1 MTSDKLK
8 PKKSA
13 KQVMK
18 EVNQKMAEV
27 EVRDKLDKFDKLIEK
42 QKQREEEMKQ
52 VREDFINEVET
63 PKKQITV
70 KLFPNTH
77 KTLKVIATA
86 KDTTLETI
94 ATSILEDRIEG
105 LDIVEF
111 VSEAFKSGNDG
122 FDWLQRIDIDNS
134 AYDVNDK
141 LLNKGNPRK
150 RINVKVNPETHKK
163 LRVVSAIQ
171 ERSLDQIVGS
181 IIEYEVGEENNIDT
195 VKLMVG
201 LEDLLCIIV
210 LFFHPF
216 YFRFNIFFIFTI
228 HKFIILFI

>member
-1 MTSDKLK
+1 MTSDKPR

-122 FDWLQRIDIDNS
+122 FDWLQRLDIDNS

-171 ERSLDQIVGS
+171 ERSLDKIVGS

-195 VKLMVG
+195 VKLMNEI
-201 LEDLLCIIV
+201 LESID
-210 LFFHPF
+210 
-216 YFRFNIFFIFTI
+216 
-228 HKFIILFI
+228 KE

>member
-1 MTSDKLK
+1 MTSDKPK

-42 QKQREEEMKQ
+42 QKQREREMKQ
-52 VREDFINEVET
+52 AREDFINEVET

-122 FDWLQRIDIDNS
+122 FDWLQRLDIDNS

-150 RINVKVNPETHKK
+150 RINVKVNSETHKK

-195 VKLMVG
+195 VKLMNEI
-201 LEDLLCIIV
+201 LESID
-210 LFFHPF
+210 
-216 YFRFNIFFIFTI
+216 
-228 HKFIILFI
+228 KE

>member
-1 MTSDKLK
+1 MTSDKPK

-111 VSEAFKSGNDG
+111 VSEAFNSGNDG

-195 VKLMVG
+195 VKLMNEI
-201 LEDLLCIIV
+201 LESID
-210 LFFHPF
+210 
-216 YFRFNIFFIFTI
+216 
-228 HKFIILFI
+228 KE

>member
-1 MTSDKLK
+1 MTSDKPK

-42 QKQREEEMKQ
+42 QKQREREMKQ
-52 VREDFINEVET
+52 AREDFINEVET

-122 FDWLQRIDIDNS
+122 FDWLQRLDIDNS

-195 VKLMVG
+195 VKLMNEI
-201 LEDLLCIIV
+201 LESIKKKKKEL
-210 LFFHPF
+210 
-216 YFRFNIFFIFTI
+216 
-228 HKFIILFI
+228 

>member
-1 MTSDKLK
+1 MTSDKPK

-18 EVNQKMAEV
+18 EVNQKMAEA

-42 QKQREEEMKQ
+42 QKQREQEMKQ
-52 VREDFINEVET
+52 AREDFINEVET

-122 FDWLQRIDIDNS
+122 FDWLQRLDIDNS

-195 VKLMVG
+195 VKLMNEI
-201 LEDLLCIIV
+201 LESVED
-210 LFFHPF
+210 
-216 YFRFNIFFIFTI
+216 
-228 HKFIILFI
+228 KE

>member
-1 MTSDKLK
+1 MTSDKPK

-42 QKQREEEMKQ
+42 QKQREQELRQ

-195 VKLMVG
+195 VKLMNEI
-201 LEDLLCIIV
+201 LESID
-210 LFFHPF
+210 
-216 YFRFNIFFIFTI
+216 
-228 HKFIILFI
+228 KE